1 MIIPEPRR
9 QPRLGYRRATGAL
22 VDRLRHLFYTDTG
35 VPIRTEPC
43 VTDRTHLME
52 ERRPD
57 PDALLKRVQA
67 ETIQQ
72 TRGKLKVF
80 FGATAGVGKTY
91 AMLGA
96 AHEQQDDGVDVVIGW
111 VETHGREETEALLEG
126 LTILPP
132 RVVEHRGTSLREFD
146 LDAALARRPQ
156 LMLMDELAHTNAPGS
171 RHPKRWQDVIE
182 LLKSGINVYTTVNVQ
197 HLECLNDTV
206 AQITGVRVSETVPD
220 SVLEQADDVELIDL
234 PPDDLLQRLKD
245 GKVYVPE
252 QAQQALQNFF
262 RKGNLIALREMA
274 LRRTAER
281 VDQQM
286 EVYRRDHAVVRT
298 WAAAETI
305 MVCVNMKP
313 RGPRLVRAARTM
325 ATGLHAKWIA
335 VYVQTPRHLHMP
347 QADRD
352 RVNQTLRLAELL
364 GAETVV
370 LSGAHVAQE
379 LLAYARTRNATKI
392 IAGKPVRAR
401 WKEWVFGSVVAE
413 LVRQSG
419 DIDIYVITGEAGE
432 SRPLTTQAV
441 QRNSEWSSYGL
452 GLVGVG
458 LSTAVAW
465 LMFPYFGLANL
476 IMVYLLGVVL
486 VAGWYGRGPS
496 VLASVLSV
504 AAFDFFFVPPYL
516 SFAVSDIQYLL
527 TFAVML
533 VVALTISGL
542 AVRTRQQA
550 ELARHQERRT
560 AVLYALSRDLA
571 THRGTGVLVQL
582 AGKHLREVFD
592 GQVAIFLADVD
603 KRVQLQRGELLHFE
617 FDPKESGVA
626 QWVFEHNERAG
637 PGTDTLP
644 GASALYL
651 PLVGSAGSIGVV
663 AVRPTESNRLSDPD
677 QLHLLESLVNQV
689 ALAIER
695 THLSE
700 EAQQAH
706 VRAETERMRNAI
718 LSSVSHDLRTPLAT
732 ITGAASSL
740 LDKEGP
746 IDPAAR
752 LELARS
758 IHREAGRLDRLLKN
772 LLDMMRIEAGA
783 VQLSKEWHPVDE
795 VVGAALARLEG
806 RLDDH
811 VILTSFPGDLPLVLV
826 DGVLLE
832 QVLINLVENALKY
845 APAGSAID
853 LSASAGDQEVIV
865 EVADRGPGLSPGEER
880 RIFEKFYRAQPARE
894 RGVGLGLTI
903 CRGIIEAHGGRIWAE
918 NRPGGGAVF
927 RFAIPL
933 PDRQPSVESERPDAQ
948 PA

>member
-1 MIIPEPRR
+1 
-9 QPRLGYRRATGAL
+9 
-22 VDRLRHLFYTDTG
+22 
-35 VPIRTEPC
+35 
-43 VTDRTHLME
+43 ME
-52 ERRPD
+52 KQRPD
-57 PDALLKRVQA
+57 PDALLRRVRA
-67 ETIQQ
+67 EEAEQ

-96 AHEQQDDGVDVVIGW
+96 AHEQQHDDVDVIVGW
-111 VETHGREETEALLEG
+111 VETHGRAETEALLEG

-132 RVVEHRGTSLREFD
+132 RVVEHRGTTLREFD
-146 LDAALARRPQ
+146 LDAALSRRPQ
-156 LMLMDELAHTNAPGS
+156 LILMDELAHTNAPGS
-171 RHPKRWQDVIE
+171 RHPKRWQDVKE
-182 LLKSGINVYTTVNVQ
+182 LLKAGINVYTTVNVQ
-197 HLECLNDTV
+197 HLECLNDVV

-245 GKVYVPE
+245 GKVYMPE

-298 WAAAETI
+298 WPAAETI

-335 VYVQTPRHLHMP
+335 VYVQTPRHLRMP

-370 LSGAHVAQE
+370 LSGVNVAQE
-379 LLAYARTRNATKI
+379 LLSYARTRNVAKI
-392 IAGKPVRAR
+392 IVGKPVRAR

-413 LVRQSG
+413 LVQQSG
-419 DIDIYVITGEAGE
+419 EPDIYVITGEAGE
-432 SRPLTTQAV
+432 SRPLATQAV
-441 QRNSEWSSYGL
+441 KRNSDWSSYGL
-452 GLVGVG
+452 GMVGVA

-486 VAGWYGRGPS
+486 VATRYGRGPS
-496 VLASVLSV
+496 VLASVLSIAV
-504 AAFDFFFVPPYL
+504 FDFFFIPPYL

-527 TFAVML
+527 TFGVML

-542 AVRTRQQA
+542 AVRTKQQA

-571 THRGTGVLVQL
+571 THRGTGLLVQL
-582 AGKHLREVFD
+582 AVKHLREVFD
-592 GQVAIFLADVD
+592 GQVAIFLADAG

-637 PGTDTLP
+637 LGTDTLP
-644 GASALYL
+644 GAKALYL

-663 AVRPTESNRLSDPD
+663 AVRPAESNRLLDLD
-677 QLHLLESLVNQV
+677 QLLLLESLVNQV

-695 THLSE
+695 TRLSE

-706 VRAETERMRNAI
+706 VHVETERMRNAI

-740 LDKEGP
+740 LDGQGQL
-746 IDPAAR
+746 DSAAR
-752 LELARS
+752 LELARA
-758 IHREAGRLDRLLKN
+758 IYREADRLDRLLRN

-806 RLDDH
+806 RLRDH
-811 VILTSFPGDLPLVLV
+811 TVNTAFPADLPLVLV

-832 QVLINLVENALKY
+832 QVMINLVENAVKY
-845 APAGSAID
+845 APPGSAID
-853 LSASAGDQEVIV
+853 LSASANDHEVVV
-865 EVADRGPGLSPGEER
+865 EVGDRGPGIPVGEEV
-880 RIFEKFYRAQPARE
+880 RIFDKFYRAKPARE
-894 RGVGLGLTI
+894 SGVGLGLTI

-933 PDRQPSVESERPDAQ
+933 LERQPSVESEQAEPK

>member
-1 MIIPEPRR
+1 
-9 QPRLGYRRATGAL
+9 
-22 VDRLRHLFYTDTG
+22 
-35 VPIRTEPC
+35 
-43 VTDRTHLME
+43 ME

-57 PDALLKRVQA
+57 PDTLLRRVQA
-67 ETIQQ
+67 EEAKQA
-72 TRGKLKVF
+72 RGKLKVF

-91 AMLGA
+91 AMLQA
-96 AHEQQDDGVDVVIGW
+96 AHEQRSDGVDVVIGW
-111 VETHGREETEALLEG
+111 VETHGRVETEALLEG
-126 LTILPP
+126 LTMLPP
-132 RVVEHRGTSLREFD
+132 RVVEHRGTILQEFD

-156 LMLMDELAHTNAPGS
+156 LILMDELAHTNAQGS
-171 RHPKRWQDVIE
+171 RHPKRWQDVME
-182 LLKSGINVYTTVNVQ
+182 LLKAGINVYTTVNVQ
-197 HLECLNDTV
+197 HLECLNDVV
-206 AQITGVRVSETVPD
+206 AQITSVRVSETVPD
-220 SVLEQADDVELIDL
+220 SLLEQADDVELIDL

-245 GKVYVPE
+245 GKVYMPE

-262 RKGNLIALREMA
+262 RKGNLIALRELA

-286 EVYRRDHAVVRT
+286 DAYRRDHAVVHT
-298 WAAAETI
+298 WPASETI

-335 VYVQTPRHLHMP
+335 VYVQTPRHLRMP

-364 GAETVV
+364 GAETAV

-379 LLAYARTRNATKI
+379 LLAYGRTRNVAKI
-392 IAGKPVRAR
+392 IVGKPVRAR

-413 LVRQSG
+413 LVQQSG
-419 DIDIYVITGEAGE
+419 ETDIYVITGEAGE
-432 SRPLTTQAV
+432 SRPLATQAV
-441 QRNSEWSSYGL
+441 KRNSAWSSYGL
-452 GLVGVG
+452 SIVGVAI
-458 LSTAVAW
+458 STAVAW
-465 LMFPYFGLANL
+465 LMFPYFGVANL

-486 VAGWYGRGPS
+486 VATWYGRGPS
-496 VLASVLSV
+496 VFASVLSV

-542 AVRTRQQA
+542 AVRTKQQA

-571 THRGTGVLVQL
+571 THRGTGLLTQL
-582 AGKHLREVFD
+582 AAKHLREVFD
-592 GQVAIFLADVD
+592 GQVAMFLADAD
-603 KRVQLQRGELLHFE
+603 KRVQLQRSEQLHFE
-617 FDPKESGVA
+617 LDPKESGVA
-626 QWVFEHNERAG
+626 QWVFEHSERAG
-637 PGTDTLP
+637 LGTDTLP

-651 PLVGSAGSIGVV
+651 PLVGSAGPIGVV
-663 AVRPTESNRLSDPD
+663 AVRPTESSRLSDLD
-677 QLHLLESLVNQV
+677 QLLLLESLVNHV

-695 THLSE
+695 TRLSE

-706 VRAETERMRNAI
+706 VHAETERMRNAI

-732 ITGAASSL
+732 ITGAATSL
-740 LDKEGP
+740 LNEGHL
-746 IDPAAR
+746 DPAAR

-758 IHREAGRLDRLLKN
+758 IYRESDRLDRLLKN

-806 RLDDH
+806 RLRDH
-811 VILTSFPGDLPLVLV
+811 TVSTAFPADLPLVRI
-826 DGVLLE
+826 DGVLME
-832 QVLINLVENALKY
+832 QVMINLVENAVKY
-845 APAGSAID
+845 APAGSVID
-853 LSASAGDQEVIV
+853 LSASASDREVVV
-865 EVADRGPGLSPGEER
+865 EVADRGPGIPVGEEA
-880 RIFEKFYRAQPARE
+880 RIFAKFYRAKPARE
-894 RGVGLGLTI
+894 GGVGLGLTI
-903 CRGIIEAHGGRIWAE
+903 CRGIVEAHGGRIWAE
-918 NRPGGGAVF
+918 NRRGGGAVI

-933 PDRQPSVESERPDAQ
+933 LERQPAVESEQAEPK

>member
-1 MIIPEPRR
+1 
-9 QPRLGYRRATGAL
+9 
-22 VDRLRHLFYTDTG
+22 
-35 VPIRTEPC
+35 
-43 VTDRTHLME
+43 ME

-57 PDALLKRVQA
+57 PDALLRRVEAEEAKQA
-67 ETIQQ
+67 
-72 TRGKLKVF
+72 RGKLKVF

-91 AMLGA
+91 AMLQA
-96 AHEQQDDGVDVVIGW
+96 AHEQRCDGVDVVIGW
-111 VETHGREETEALLEG
+111 VETHGRAETEALLEG

-132 RVVEHRGTSLREFD
+132 RVIEHRGTTLREFD

-156 LMLMDELAHTNAPGS
+156 LILMDELAHTNAPGS
-171 RHPKRWQDVIE
+171 RHPKRWQDVME
-182 LLKSGINVYTTVNVQ
+182 LLKAGINVYTTVNVQ
-197 HLECLNDTV
+197 HLECLNDVV
-206 AQITGVRVSETVPD
+206 AQITSVRVSETVPD

-245 GKVYVPE
+245 GKVYMPE

-262 RKGNLIALREMA
+262 RKGNLIALRELA

-286 EVYRRDHAVVRT
+286 EVYRRDHAVVRS
-298 WAAAETI
+298 WPAAETI

-335 VYVQTPRHLHMP
+335 VYVQTPRHLRMP

-352 RVNQTLRLAELL
+352 RANQTLRLAELL

-370 LSGAHVAQE
+370 LSGANVAQE
-379 LLAYARTRNATKI
+379 LLSYARTKNVAKI
-392 IAGKPVRAR
+392 IVGKPVRAR
-401 WKEWVFGSVVAE
+401 WKEVVFGSVVAE
-413 LVRQSG
+413 LVKQSG
-419 DIDIYVITGEAGE
+419 ETDIYVITGEAGE
-432 SRPLTTQAV
+432 SRPLATQAV
-441 QRNSEWSSYGL
+441 KRNSEWSSYGL
-452 GLVGVG
+452 GVVGVA

-465 LMFPYFGLANL
+465 LMFPYFGEANL
-476 IMVYLLGVVL
+476 IMMYLLGVVV
-486 VAGWYGRGPS
+486 VAIRFGRGPS

-504 AAFDFFFVPPYL
+504 VAFEFFFVPPYL
-516 SFAVSDIQYLL
+516 SFAVSDVQYLL

-533 VVALTISGL
+533 VVALVISGL
-542 AVRTRQQA
+542 AVRTKQQA

-571 THRGTGVLVQL
+571 THRGTGMLAQL
-582 AGKHLREVFD
+582 AAKHLREVFD
-592 GQVAIFLADVD
+592 SQVAIFLADAD
-603 KRVQLQRGELLHFE
+603 KRVQLQRGEQLHFE

-637 PGTDTLP
+637 LGTDTLP

-663 AVRPTESNRLSDPD
+663 AVRPTESSRLSDTD

-695 THLSE
+695 TRLSE

-706 VRAETERMRNAI
+706 VRVETERMRNAI

-740 LDKEGP
+740 LDEQGH

-752 LELARS
+752 LGLARS
-758 IHREAGRLDRLLKN
+758 IYQEAGRLDRLLKN
-772 LLDMMRIEAGA
+772 LLHMMRIEAGA

-806 RLDDH
+806 RLRDH
-811 VILTSFPGDLPLVLV
+811 TVNTAFPADLPLVLV

-832 QVLINLVENALKY
+832 QVVINLVENAVKY
-845 APAGSAID
+845 APPGSAID
-853 LSASAGDQEVIV
+853 MSASASDHEVVV
-865 EVADRGPGLSPGEER
+865 EVADRGPGIPVGEEA
-880 RIFEKFYRAQPARE
+880 RIFEKFYRAKPARE
-894 RGVGLGLTI
+894 GGVGLGLTI
-903 CRGIIEAHGGRIWAE
+903 CRGIIEAHGGHIWAE
-918 NRPGGGAVF
+918 NRRGGGAVF

-933 PDRQPSVESERPDAQ
+933 LERQPSVESEQTEPK

>member
-1 MIIPEPRR
+1 M
-9 QPRLGYRRATGAL
+9 
-22 VDRLRHLFYTDTG
+22 D
-35 VPIRTEPC
+35 
-43 VTDRTHLME
+43 

-57 PDALLKRVQA
+57 PDALLRRVQA
-67 ETIQQ
+67 EEAEQA
-72 TRGKLKVF
+72 RGKLKVF

-96 AHEQQDDGVDVVIGW
+96 AHEQQNDNVDVVVGW
-111 VETHGREETEALLEG
+111 VETHGRAETEALLGG

-132 RVVEHRGTSLREFD
+132 RLVEHRGTTLREFD

-156 LMLMDELAHTNAPGS
+156 LILMDELAHTNAPGS
-171 RHPKRWQDVIE
+171 RHPKRWQDVKE
-182 LLKSGINVYTTVNVQ
+182 LLKAGINVYTTVNVQ
-197 HLECLNDTV
+197 HLECLNDVV

-245 GKVYVPE
+245 GKVYMPE
-252 QAQQALQNFF
+252 QAQHAVQNFF
-262 RKGNLIALREMA
+262 RKGNLIALRELA

-298 WAAAETI
+298 WPAAETI

-335 VYVQTPRHLHMP
+335 VYVQTPRHLRMP

-364 GAETVV
+364 GAEMVV
-370 LSGAHVAQE
+370 LSGANVAQE
-379 LLAYARTRNATKI
+379 LLSYARRRNVAKI
-392 IAGKPVRAR
+392 IVGKPVRAR

-413 LVRQSG
+413 LVQQSG
-419 DIDIYVITGEAGE
+419 ETDIYVITGEAGE
-432 SRPLTTQAV
+432 SRQLAAQAV
-441 QRNSEWSSYGL
+441 KRSSEWSSYWL
-452 GLVGVG
+452 GVVGVG
-458 LSTAVAW
+458 LSTGVAW

-476 IMVYLLGVVL
+476 IMMYLMGVVL
-486 VAGWYGRGPS
+486 VATRYGRGPS

-542 AVRTRQQA
+542 AVRTKQQA

-560 AVLYALSRDLA
+560 AVLYALSRELA
-571 THRGTGVLVQL
+571 THRGLATLTQL
-582 AGKHLREVFD
+582 AVQHVREVFD
-592 GQVAIFLADVD
+592 CQAAIFVADLNRRLV
-603 KRVQLQRGELLHFE
+603 LQRGEQLFFE

-626 QWVFEHNERAG
+626 QWVLEHGERAG
-637 PGTDTLP
+637 LGSDTLP

-651 PLVGSAGSIGVV
+651 PLVGSKGPIGVL
-663 AVRPTESNRLSDPD
+663 AVRPTLATRFLDLE
-677 QLHLLESLVNQV
+677 QLHLLEVLANQI
-689 ALAIER
+689 ALALER
-695 THLSE
+695 ARLAE

-706 VRAETERMRNAI
+706 VSVETERMRNAI

-740 LDKEGP
+740 LEGRETME
-746 IDPAAR
+746 AASR
-752 LELARS
+752 QELARS
-758 IHREAGRLDRLLKN
+758 IYDEAHRLDRLVRN
-772 LLDMMRIEAGA
+772 LLDMTRLEAGA
-783 VQLSKEWHPVDE
+783 VHLQKEWHPIE
-795 VVGAALARLEG
+795 EIVGAALTRLEG
-806 RLDDH
+806 RLAGH
-811 VILTSFPGDLPLVLV
+811 PMKTNFPQDLPLVLL
-826 DGVLLE
+826 DGVLME
-832 QVLINLVENALKY
+832 QVLINLLENALKY
-845 APAGSAID
+845 APPETAIE
-853 LSASAGDQEVIV
+853 LAASVSDHTLIV
-865 EVADRGPGLSPGEER
+865 EIADRGPGVPPADER
-880 RIFEKFYRAQPARE
+880 RIFEKFYRAGPARE
-894 RGVGLGLTI
+894 GGVGLGLTI
-903 CRGIIEAHGGRIWAE
+903 CRGIIEAHGGRIWVE
-918 NRPGGGAVF
+918 KRPGGGAVF
-927 RFAIPL
+927 RFTLPL
-933 PDRQPSVESERPDAQ
+933 DHTQPTIEPEKAERHPLG
-948 PA
+948 